1 MVKNLVGADLQS
13 MLIEAAG
20 KVGTVPNR
28 DGYIFGGKTGTS
40 QVIGADGN
48 YTKEGGRGTFLGF
61 LGGDKPE
68 YVMMIKV
75 ENPKI
80 DGFAGGQTASPIFK
94 QMSNWLIDYY
104 KIPPKK

>member
-1 MVKNLVGADLQS
+1 

-20 KVGTVPNR
+20 KIGTVPAR
-28 DGYIFGGKTGTS
+28 EGYIFGGKTGTS
-40 QVIGADGN
+40 QVVGEDGV

-80 DGFAGGQTASPIFK
+80 DGFAGGQTASPVFK